1 MKIVQPLH
9 PVAVRSLVGL
19 CLIAPTLLA
28 AGCSG
33 KGTTS
38 IVIPPLSRVV
48 ISIGADTTVV
58 QDTLNVGVHVD
69 FDATAYD
76 LSGNPVP
83 GLPFTWRSTLQQVFA
98 VNRDGRVLGVG
109 EGEALLIADISGV
122 ADTVD
127 VLVLPGT
134 SGWALQTSN
143 WSAPLND
150 VYFDP
155 DGRHGWAV
163 GDGGAVLATTDA
175 GVTWTREE
183 SHTLFNLNAVWFT
196 GANDGWAVGNAGM
209 AVHTL
214 DGGANWTPEPT
225 GASESLRD
233 VFFAYPDTG
242 WAVGTAGAILRTV
255 DAGGTWQKQNPTTAP
270 LNAVAFAGTLLG
282 WAVGDNGTILGTVDR
297 GVTWTIEPSLTSVS
311 FRGVVRRSEFVAFAA
326 GQQGVVPRTTN
337 VAGVPTWELQN
348 TGASNQLEDVFYT
361 SDVTGYAVGFNG
373 TSIVL
378 RTDDAGVNWTSQ
390 DMPAG
395 VTLRSVYFVDG
406 LRGWVVGDAGR
417 IFHTATG
424 GE

>member
-1 MKIVQPLH
+1 MKIERRHRPS
-9 PVAVRSLVGL
+9 AERTRAGL
-19 CLIAPTLLA
+19 CLLALGLLA

-33 KGTTS
+33 GGSSS
-38 IVIPPLSRVV
+38 ILVPPLSRVV
-48 ISIGADTTVV
+48 ISLGGDTLVVADTL
-58 QDTLNVGVHVD
+58 DVGIHVD

-76 LSGNPVP
+76 LSGNPVA
-83 GLPFTWRSTLQQVFA
+83 GLPLTWRSTVQQVFA

-109 EGEALLIADISGV
+109 EGRALLIAGVGGV

-127 VLVLPGT
+127 MLVLPGT
-134 SGWALQTSN
+134 SGWVLQTSN
-143 WSAPLND
+143 WTSPLND
-150 VYFDP
+150 VFFDP

-163 GDGGAVLATTDA
+163 GDGGAVLASTDA

-196 GANDGWAVGNAGM
+196 GANDGWAVGNGGM
-209 AVHTL
+209 ALHTT

-255 DAGGTWQKQNPTTAP
+255 DAGVTWQKQNPTTAP
-270 LNAVAFAGTLLG
+270 LNAVAFAGTQLG

-311 FRGVVRRSEFVAFAA
+311 LRGVVRRSEMVAFAA
-326 GQQGVVPRTTN
+326 GYQGTVPRTTD

-348 TGASNQLEDVFYT
+348 AGGSNQLEDVFYT
-361 SDVTGYAVGFNG
+361 SDVTGYAVGWNG

-390 DMPAG
+390 NMPAG
-395 VTLRSVYFVDG
+395 VTLHSVYFVDG